1 MFLDKLTG
9 NKNSYEPY
17 KHIMQDTSSL
27 YIGAKFS
34 YEELLDNE
42 SLPFKMKAIISHY
55 ILKGTDQETTL
66 ESQFYYMTK
75 ELFEYEVYKQ
85 LKTKVKCYVV
95 DEKKSKPEK
104 DKIVYKEVTYN
115 LNQIVDI
122 NLAKKKGMGFVI
134 SEICISKF
142 ALMAFS
148 V

>member
-1 MFLDKLTG
+1 MFLDKL
-9 NKNSYEPY
+9 NDNRISYEPY

-55 ILKGTDQETTL
+55 ILKESDSENTL
-66 ESQFYYMTK
+66 ESQFYYMTR
-75 ELFEYEVYKQ
+75 ESFLYEVYKQ
-85 LKTKVKCYVV
+85 LKVKIKCYVIN
-95 DEKKSKPEK
+95 EKKSKPEK
-104 DKIVYKEVTYN
+104 GKIVFKEMTFS
-115 LNQIVDI
+115 LDQLTDI
-122 NLAKKKGMGFVI
+122 NLAKKKGMSLSI